1 MTNEQ
6 IDALQE
12 KLEQALGT
20 EEMLHAL
27 CKALGYWKLEEYL
40 TFIARCYDIPY
51 GDEVEVE

>member
-12 KLEQALGT
+12 KLTEALGSY
-20 EEMLHAL
+20 ELLQAL
-27 CKALGYWKLEEYL
+27 CKALGYYKLEEYL